1 MSGCVHIQKI
11 PNNIFGELF
20 KDGKSEGQKNVK
32 EFLKE
37 YSNPYI
43 TEKASNYNLYY
54 EIK

>member
-1 MSGCVHIQKI
+1 MFINIQKV
-11 PNNIFGELF
+11 PKDIFGELS
-20 KDGKSEGQKNVK
+20 KDGKLEGQKNVK

-54 EIK
+54 EIKL